1 MNRRFLLL
9 TSLLIVASLLIA
21 ASGVYRGMQVRGSS
35 RELGRLTTVAV
46 VQSIFAGVDSR
57 TPATEVTRTPSFS
70 PQPFTFAAMGG
81 MVTPRIAGSPH
92 SAPLRPAIAPG
103 SGCTT

>member
-1 MNRRFLLL
+1 MALRSTHVFSAL
-9 TSLLIVASLLIA
+9 
-21 ASGVYRGMQVRGSS
+21 
-35 RELGRLTTVAV
+35 AV

-81 MVTPRIAGSPH
+81 MVTPRIAGSPQT
-92 SAPLRPAIAPG
+92 APFRPAIAPG
-103 SGCTT
+103 SGWAI